1 MNATRTRNRR
11 AGPGTVTIGL
21 FGAGRIGRV
30 HAENIALTDGASL
43 VAVHDPDASA
53 ATELCL
59 KYGARPS
66 SVTEIMDDEA
76 IRAVMICAPT
86 ETHAKLIEQAAAAEK
101 CVFCEKPISLE
112 VDLAMACLEIVERK
126 KGFLMMGFNRRFD
139 PHFAELRA
147 HIQEGAIGDLELV
160 QITSRDPEPPSAKYL
175 SRCGGLFRDMMIHD
189 FDMARFLMQE
199 EVTQISASASALV
212 NAACSETAEV
222 DTAVAIL
229 KTASGKL
236 CVITNSRR
244 ATYGYDQRIEVHGSL
259 GIVKAGNPRETS
271 VRIADAEGFSS
282 APLAGSFMQRYA
294 SAYRK
299 EAEFFV
305 EAVRSNHVPWPNG
318 RDGLKALQLAIAAEK
333 SVTVGR
339 VVAVG

>member
-1 MNATRTRNRR
+1 MNATRTGNRR
-11 AGPGTVTIGL
+11 ADPGTVTIGL

-43 VAVHDPDASA
+43 VAVHDPGASV

-59 KYGARPS
+59 KYGARPA
-66 SVTEIMDDEA
+66 SVTEIMDDEG

-86 ETHAKLIEQAAAAEK
+86 ELHPKLIERAAAAGK
-101 CVFCEKPISLE
+101 YVFCEKPIALE
-112 VDLAMACLEIVERK
+112 VGRAIACLEEVEREN
-126 KGFLMMGFNRRFD
+126 GFLMMGFNRRFD

-147 HIQEGAIGDLELV
+147 RIQKGAIGDLELL
-160 QITSRDPEPPSAKYL
+160 QITSKDQEPPSAEYL

-199 EVTQISASASALV
+199 EVIQVSASASALDS
-212 NAACSETAEV
+212 AACSETAEV

-229 KTASGKL
+229 KTATGKM

-244 ATYGYDQRIEVHGSL
+244 ATYGYDQRIEAHGSL

-271 VRIADAEGFSS
+271 VMIADAKGFSS

-305 EAVRSNHVPWPNG
+305 EAVRSNHLPWPNG
-318 RDGLKALQLAIAAEK
+318 RDGLKALQLAVAAEK
-333 SVTVGR
+333 SVSDGR
-339 VVAVG
+339 AIAVG